1 MKEETEKLTQAQSER
16 IYRTLLD
23 LLGDQLG
30 VEVRVVDIKPGSDSI
45 EWR

>member
-1 MKEETEKLTQAQSER
+1 MKEKTAKLTQAQSER

-30 VEVRVVDIKPGSDSI
+30 VDVRVLDIKRGNDQI
-45 EWR
+45 IWR